1 MRKQVRGVFFADNLC
16 LVTLLVVMVIFQ
28 VASTSSNF
36 PPNKDSRQNKVYFGL
51 LKDIDASK
59 DKKSSLLEEEG
70 MRFKKGSGGS
80 SLLDEEGM
88 RFKKGELLD
97 DEGMRFKK
105 GSSSLLDEEGMRFK
119 KGSSLLNDEGMRFK
133 KGSSLLNEEGM
144 RFKKGASSLLND
156 EGMRF
161 RRNGGSGGGS
171 SNLMNRNAII
181 RKSVLEGEGLRFKKD
196 GSSLLDEEGMRFK
209 KGSASSLLD
218 EEGMRFKKGGSSL
231 LNDEGMRF
239 RRKSESNL
247 TGPQERLEEVDKSKR
262 YFPGHLLN
270 FYPFNIDFTN
280 SYERRSDRSGNRD
293 ILEGEGMRF

>member
-1 MRKQVRGVFFADNLC
+1 
-16 LVTLLVVMVIFQ
+16 
-28 VASTSSNF
+28 
-36 PPNKDSRQNKVYFGL
+36 
-51 LKDIDASK
+51 
-59 DKKSSLLEEEG
+59 
-70 MRFKKGSGGS
+70 MRFKKGSGS

-97 DEGMRFKK
+97 EEGMRFKK
-105 GSSSLLDEEGMRFK
+105 GELLDEEGMRFK
-119 KGSSLLNDEGMRFK
+119 KDSSLLNDEGMRFK
-133 KGSSLLNEEGM
+133 KGSG
-144 RFKKGASSLLND
+144 SSLLND

-161 RRNGGSGGGS
+161 RRKSQLTGRGIGGGNS
-171 SNLMNRNAII
+171 ANNLMSRNAII

-196 GSSLLDEEGMRFK
+196 NSLLNDEGMRFKKGTSSLLDEEGMRFK
-209 KGSASSLLD
+209 KAA
-218 EEGMRFKKGGSSL
+218 SSL

-239 RRKSESNL
+239 RRKSEANL
-247 TGPQERLEEVDKSKR
+247 SPQERLDEIDKMKR